1 MASLP
6 SVSGQRVV
14 GAFRKAGWV
23 KDRQHGSHVILIK
36 AGHPASLSVPQ
47 HRELAPGT
55 LRALIRASGMSVDQ
69 FVDLL
74 GVAAVNSAW
83 SYPRMSWDVLA
94 GFERNLQCQRNQ
106 AEIGSANGSRTRIA
120 PHPTPSTARK

>member
-6 SVSGQRVV
+6 SVSGERAVRIFQ
-14 GAFRKAGWV
+14 KAGWQ

-36 AGHPASLSVPQ
+36 PGHPASLSVPQ

-69 FVDLL
+69 FVSL
-74 GVAAVNSAW
+74 
-83 SYPRMSWDVLA
+83 
-94 GFERNLQCQRNQ
+94 
-106 AEIGSANGSRTRIA
+106 I
-120 PHPTPSTARK
+120 